1 MKFGVR
7 TAFHSLL
14 AWPARFAACSFA
26 TLFVIL
32 AGAASA
38 HATTQFVG
46 AFVGL
51 NTDCSSPGF
60 TRVQDAVD
68 AAASGDTVHL
78 CGTTPFAEQVIITKS
93 ITLTGDEGATIQ
105 APSPF
110 PATPLSRLP
119 PQFMTDN
126 LFVPEAIVIVWG
138 AGVNATITDL
148 IITGPLPGNGG
159 CADEE
164 YGVLVIADAAASLV
178 GDQVF
183 KIADSNTS
191 LYGCQFGIGVQVG
204 REFWP
209 KSDFSTFLVEDFVGS
224 GTVTTTTASGYQKG
238 GIVVDGPG
246 SSGLILNNTIEGS
259 NRDNSFS
266 PIIAQNGIQ
275 ISRGASSQV
284 RGNTVSGNTYTGT
297 APASAAGVLVF
308 GGCGDP
314 LVTGV
319 QVMKNT
325 LTNND
330 VGIYL
335 NNLDP
340 TCSFAASSMTND
352 KAVNN
357 TITNDAVTNR
367 GPFMSSPGSP
377 VTGTFCGYQAGV
389 DEIGTNDKVINNDI
403 SGVGYTPPAPTAGCG
418 PFVAPVDTET
428 TLTNN
433 PKVHANTSK

>member
-1 MKFGVR
+1 MILVSAVG
-7 TAFHSLL
+7 AQ
-14 AWPARFAACSFA
+14 AA
-26 TLFVIL
+26 
-32 AGAASA
+32 
-38 HATTQFVG
+38 TQFVG
-46 AFVGL
+46 PSVGS

-60 TRVQDAVD
+60 TQVQAAVD
-68 AAASGDTVHL
+68 AAAPSDTVFL
-78 CGTTPFAEQVIITKS
+78 CGTTPHAEQVIITKS
-93 ITLTGDEGATIQ
+93 ITVTGDDGATIR

-110 PATPLSRLP
+110 PATLLSMLP
-119 PQFMTDN
+119 PQFASDN

-148 IITGPLPGNGG
+148 IITGPLPGNGS

-164 YGVLVIADAAASLV
+164 YGVLVIADATASLV
-178 GDQVF
+178 GDQVL

-191 LYGCQFGIGVQVG
+191 LYGCQFGIGVQIG

-209 KSDFSTFLVEDFVGS
+209 KSDFSNFMVEDFVGS
-224 GTVTTTTASGYQKG
+224 GTVTTTTVSGYQKG

-246 SSGLILNNTIEGS
+246 SSGLILMNTVNGS
-259 NRDNSFS
+259 NRDSLFS
-266 PIIAQNGIQ
+266 SIIAQNGIQ
-275 ISRGASSQV
+275 ISRGASGQV

-297 APASAAGVLVF
+297 APASAGGVLVF

-319 QVMKNT
+319 QVMTNT

-335 NNLDP
+335 NNFDP
-340 TCSFAASSMTND
+340 TCNFAASSSTND

-367 GPFMSSPGSP
+367 GGAFTVG
-377 VTGTFCGYQAGV
+377 TQTFCGYQAGV
-389 DEIGTNDKVINNDI
+389 DDVGTNDKVINNNI
-403 SGVGYTPPAPTAGCG
+403 SGAGYTPPPTPATMTCGSIVAP

-428 TLTNN
+428 LPTNQ
-433 PKVHANTSK
+433 PKVHANRSK